1 MAENIK
7 FLVNH
12 KVEILMEDGI
22 YISNI
27 QDIEDEYAGI
37 SIPVKDGSYLP
48 LKKGEKVEGIYYFGN
63 GLYKFNTVVVGRKID
78 RIMMILLA
86 HPNRFMKIQRRNYVR
101 VPMVTNIYCAI
112 LDKTQTLDNITNN
125 QLEFFDAFS
134 LDVSA
139 GGMKLSTDKSIDK
152 GNTIMITLPIK
163 NEVIN
168 VKGKIIRVERI
179 QNRNICG
186 VCFMDIDNK
195 TVDKIM
201 KLLFQIMREQRKS
214 EPRED

>member
-48 LKKGEKVEGIYYFGN
+48 LKKGEKVEGIYYSGK

-179 QNRNICG
+179 QNRNVCG